1 MDTFLPTPTK
11 SHYVFNLRDFS
22 RVVQGML
29 LLKGPSADS
38 PAKMYR
44 LWVHEVYRV
53 FYDRLVDA
61 EDRKQFFTFVKSV
74 VTDRFKQNFG
84 KLFSH
89 LGQIGKE
96 VTDNDL
102 RSLFF
107 GDYINPT
114 DPNKQYDEITDFDA
128 LKDVSVCLQ
137 MSITLTHFIIE
148 VENNIHHKEDNHFSP
163 C

>member
-22 RVVQGML
+22 RVVQ
-29 LLKGPSADS
+29 
-38 PAKMYR
+38 
-44 LWVHEVYRV
+44 
-53 FYDRLVDA
+53 
-61 EDRKQFFTFVKSV
+61 SV

-128 LKDVSVCLQ
+128 LKDVSVSLE
-137 MSITLTHFIIE
+137 MSILA
-148 VENNIHHKEDNHFSP
+148 P
-163 C
+163 